1 MWLCP
6 RTGSDGLQ
14 GMALT
19 PLHGSNPVPCP
30 PPARQGLASLG
41 WSEELAAA
49 AGVVRAAKD

>member
-6 RTGSDGLQ
+6 RTGSAGLQ

-49 AGVVRAAKD
+49 AGVLRAAKD